1 MDNIKKE
8 IGKWKYGDWFG
19 FCFLLAAAG
28 MLMVSVRLC
37 FADGIWYDELYTM
50 GLTRRG
56 FGELTALTARDVHPP
71 FYYYYVKTVQQLC
84 RMVFPHA
91 NLTVVSKL
99 CSVLPLLGIAA
110 YGVTKVRRHFGMLC
124 AGLFVF
130 CTVSMPGLP
139 QYTVEIRMYTL
150 ALFLVTAAF
159 LHGYGIVC
167 GAGQDA
173 GGGSRNADWICL
185 AVYGI
190 LAAYT
195 HYFACVA
202 VAVLYLCLFIYFL
215 WREAGACRKKGRI
228 RKTGSGN
235 PADAGGNMFW
245 KPWFAAVA
253 CSVLAYLPWMTAV
266 VRQVAQVKESYWI
279 LPLTWR
285 TFGSCVKFLMKPPF
299 GSGSFQVA
307 AAVVLFLVY
316 VGLFFYTIWNNREN
330 RELCFACAAGTGI
343 LAGTVLFGFAA
354 SFLIRPVFIV
364 RYMVPAA
371 GCFWLS
377 FAVCAGK
384 AFPAKEGDKAEK
396 IKKGKK
402 GKLFLPVLFLVFFIG
417 IGDFRWFRNDET
429 WRRVRM
435 DEVKEALSLIGPEDA
450 VVTQFNHVQGVTGY
464 YLENEI
470 DLWDSRPEELLC
482 DIIENKYGTVSSVE
496 ELENFMENGGKVWF
510 IGSKQSE
517 LLTQWA
523 QSGIRASECREFM
536 LEVYWA
542 TLYELSAD

>member
-1 MDNIKKE
+1 MDKIWIRLDKIKKE

-19 FCFLLAAAG
+19 LCFLLAAAG
-28 MLMVSVRLC
+28 MLTVSVRLC

-71 FYYYYVKTVQQLC
+71 FYYYYVKALQGLC
-84 RMVFPHA
+84 RMFFPRA
-91 NLTVVSKL
+91 DLTVVSKL
-99 CSVLPLLGIAA
+99 CSVLPLLGVAV
-110 YGVTKVRRHFGMLC
+110 YGVTKVRRYFGMLC

-130 CTVSMPGLP
+130 CTVSMPGLS
-139 QYTVEIRMYTL
+139 QYSVEIRMYTL
-150 ALFLVTAAF
+150 ALFLVTGAF

-167 GAGQDA
+167 GTGRET
-173 GGGSRNADWICL
+173 GGGCRNADWICL
-185 AVYGI
+185 TVYGI

-202 VAVLYLCLFIYFL
+202 VAVLYACLFIYFL
-215 WREAGACRKKGRI
+215 CQGTGRY
-228 RKTGSGN
+228 
-235 PADAGGNMFW
+235 PFW
-245 KPWFAAVA
+245 KPWLAAVA
-253 CSVLAYLPWMTAV
+253 CSVLAYLPWMAAL

-299 GSGSFQVA
+299 GSGGFQVA
-307 AAVVLFLVY
+307 AAVILFLLY
-316 VGLFFYTIWNNREN
+316 VGLFFYTVWKYRKN

-364 RYMVPAA
+364 RYTVPAA

-384 AFPAKEGDKAEK
+384 AVAAKEGENAG
-396 IKKGKK
+396 KGKK
-402 GKLFLPVLFLVFFIG
+402 RKWFLPVLFFVFFIG

-435 DEVKEALSLIGPEDA
+435 DEVKEAFALIGPEDA

-470 DLWDSRPEELLC
+470 DLWDNRPEELLC
-482 DIIENKYGTVSSVE
+482 DIIENKYGTVSTPE
-496 ELENFMENGGKVWF
+496 ELKNLMENGTRVWF
-510 IGSKQSE
+510 IGNKQSE
-517 LLTQWA
+517 LLTQWER
-523 QSGIRASECREFM
+523 SGIRARECQEFM